1 MSTGW
6 ASGGPKFRGRAPA
19 QDPAPLGPDR
29 AAPLVPDRAAPL
41 VPDRAARLVP
51 DRAPAPQPAAQ
62 AERNAGQGPQGGLAV
77 LAERAGAITAE
88 WAPTTGRIL
97 LGLVFFWFGYHEL
110 VQPGGWTQYVPVVNE
125 SSSLAVILVLAHGWV
140 LFVLAAA
147 LVAGIA
153 PRVAAAIAS
162 VLLLEIV
169 ISLAVTG
176 LSPEALRDVGVLG
189 LAVCLT
195 GCRNQRLVLRD

>member
-6 ASGGPKFRGRAPA
+6 ADGRPKFRAE
-19 QDPAPLGPDR
+19 
-29 AAPLVPDRAAPL
+29 
-41 VPDRAARLVP
+41 
-51 DRAPAPQPAAQ
+51 Q
-62 AERNAGQGPQGGLAV
+62 AER
-77 LAERAGAITAE
+77 AERSAPDVDLDLDPGPPFPEPASKPALEVGTITAE
-88 WAPTTGRIL
+88 WAPTAGRIL
-97 LGLVFFWFGYHEL
+97 LGVVFFWFGYHEL

-125 SSSLAVILVLAHGWV
+125 SSSLAVILVLAHGWA
-140 LFVLAAA
+140 LFVTGAA

-153 PRVAAAIAS
+153 PRAAAAVAS

-176 LSPEALRDVGVLG
+176 LDPTALRDVGVLG

-195 GCRNQRLVLRD
+195 GCKNQRLVLRG

>member
-1 MSTGW
+1 MSMRW
-6 ASGGPKFRGRAPA
+6 ASGSPRSRVRAPI
-19 QDPAPLGPDR
+19 PP
-29 AAPLVPDRAAPL
+29 PLVDEP
-41 VPDRAARLVP
+41 VPDHP
-51 DRAPAPQPAAQ
+51 PAPQ
-62 AERNAGQGPQGGLAV
+62 AV
-77 LAERAGAITAE
+77 QEDRALAERASAITAE

-97 LGLVFFWFGYHEL
+97 LGVVFFWFGYHEL

-140 LFVLAAA
+140 LFVVAAA

-153 PRVAAAIAS
+153 PRLAAAIAS

-176 LSPEALRDVGVLG
+176 VDATTLRDVGVLG

-195 GCRNQRLVLRD
+195 GCKNQRLVLRG

>member
-1 MSTGW
+1 MSMPW
-6 ASGGPKFRGRAPA
+6 ASGSPRSK
-19 QDPAPLGPDR
+19 
-29 AAPLVPDRAAPL
+29 V
-41 VPDRAARLVP
+41 
-51 DRAPAPQPAAQ
+51 RAPAPGPDPLVDEPVPDHVPAPQ
-62 AERNAGQGPQGGLAV
+62 ATQEGRGETGST

-88 WAPTTGRIL
+88 WAPTAGRIL
-97 LGLVFFWFGYHEL
+97 LGVVFFWFGYHEL

-140 LFVLAAA
+140 LFVTAAA

-153 PRVAAAIAS
+153 PRAAAAVAS

-176 LSPEALRDVGVLG
+176 LDPTAMRDVGVLG

-195 GCRNQRLVLRD
+195 GCKNQRLVLRN